1 MEERPKYT
9 SGIYGRAEARFGG
22 RIAIEPVQFTSPD
35 GKQRRGLIFS
45 EFYNG
50 GEVGST
56 PQDQRT
62 HDPQIQFI
70 FDNIRSVEMLE
81 NALATVRELMKRD
94 AEQTP
99 TDQVSPELKAVLDL
113 KIEEQDLSVRTLGV
127 CRANGIATIG
137 DIVRLQKTDWLKLRN
152 GGKKSLTELDDFLT
166 KHNLKWGMTV

>member
-22 RIAIEPVQFTSPD
+22 RIFIEPVQFMSPD
-35 GKQRRGLIFS
+35 GKLRRGLIFS

-50 GEVGST
+50 GEVGSI

-62 HDPQIQFI
+62 HDTQIQFI

-99 TDQVSPELKAVLDL
+99 TDQVSPELKAMLDL
-113 KIEEQDLSVRTLGV
+113 KIEEQDLTVRTRNILKA
-127 CRANGIATIG
+127 ANIDTIG
-137 DIVRLQKTDWLKLRN
+137 DLVRLQKTDVLKCRN
-152 GGKKSLTELDDFLT
+152 AGRKFLSEIDDFLT
-166 KHNLKWGMTV
+166 RHNLKWGMTV